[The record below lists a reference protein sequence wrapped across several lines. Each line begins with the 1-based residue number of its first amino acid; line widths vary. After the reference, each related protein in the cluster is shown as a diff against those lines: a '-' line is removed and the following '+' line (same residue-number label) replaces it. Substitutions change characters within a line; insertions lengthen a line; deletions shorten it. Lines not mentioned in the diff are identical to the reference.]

1 MPPVAGPKH
10 FGGVVD
16 VGLAQA
22 LTTSLGGGTL
32 GIDQGQPFG
41 AMSACLAPA
50 ASQHRRALSMPLMVL
65 LALEQVARL
74 GAQIAAGQACA
85 AFGGCSR
92 PQSLQAISQ

>member
-22 LTTSLGGGTL
+22 LTTSRGGCAL
-32 GIDQGQPFG
+32 GIGEGQPFG
-41 AMSACLAPA
+41 VVGTCRAPSAT
-50 ASQHRRALSMPLMVL
+50 QHRRTLSMPFVGL
-65 LALEQVARL
+65 LAVEQIARL